1 MLSDGEEGSMFT
13 VRSLEEVSCVDWRS
27 RSL

>member
-1 MLSDGEEGSMFT
+1 MLSDGEEGSMFP
-13 VRSLEEVSCVDWRS
+13 VRSLEEMSCVDWRN